1 MNVPLALQ
9 SASDKATPSQG
20 KAVAQQF
27 EAILTRQFLSKTV
40 SSMMDS
46 DKNPAGDVY
55 GYFLTDV
62 LAQKLSEGGGLG
74 LGKVLEK
81 QFGNAG
87 QAAGTPST
95 NILAAAQKVN
105 Q

>member
-1 MNVPLALQ
+1 MMVPLALQ
-9 SASDKATPSQG
+9 GQSSAKSGASQG

-40 SSMMDS
+40 SSMMQS

-62 LAQKLSEGGGLG
+62 LAQKMSEGNGLG

-81 QFGNAG
+81 EFTQPG
-87 QAAGTPST
+87 QASEQTPATTQPSS
-95 NILAAAQKVN
+95 
-105 Q
+105 

>member
-9 SASDKATPSQG
+9 AQQGSSQNQNA
-20 KAVAQQF
+20 KQAHQVAQQF

-46 DKNPAGDVY
+46 DKSPGGDVY

-62 LAQKLSEGGGLG
+62 LAQKMSEGNGLG
-74 LGKVLEK
+74 LGKVLER
-81 QFGNAG
+81 QFTSPT
-87 QAAGTPST
+87 AAPLTSNSLPTAS
-95 NILAAAQKVN
+95 Q
-105 Q
+105 

>member
-1 MNVPLALQ
+1 LALQ
-9 SASDKATPSQG
+9 GQG
-20 KAVAQQF
+20 TAKSGSTQAKAVAQQF

-40 SSMMDS
+40 SSMMQS

-62 LAQKLSEGGGLG
+62 LAQKMSEGNGLG

-81 QFGNAG
+81 EFSQPG
-87 QAAGTPST
+87 QSTDTPQAPTPIQPAS
-95 NILAAAQKVN
+95 
-105 Q
+105 